1 MGYISHNLRKIVH
14 NIGNYTLGQ
23 TYVQAYGSREIPTIE
38 ITAGLDEESHYEI
51 ELHELF
57 HQIFRGLSEYK
68 NRILTRLMLLSLGKV
83 PKYH

>member
-38 ITAGLDEESHYEI
+38 ITAGLDEESH
-51 ELHELF
+51 
-57 HQIFRGLSEYK
+57 
-68 NRILTRLMLLSLGKV
+68 
-83 PKYH
+83 